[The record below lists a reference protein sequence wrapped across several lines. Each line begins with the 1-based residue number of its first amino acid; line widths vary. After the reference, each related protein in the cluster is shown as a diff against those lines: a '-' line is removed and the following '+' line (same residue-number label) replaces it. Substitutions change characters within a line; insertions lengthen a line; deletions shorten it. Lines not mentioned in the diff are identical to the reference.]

1 MQITQE
7 TMEIVDNVCRA
18 ISKNFAFDHF
28 EPDDIYQEAF
38 IICMEILDK
47 YDGDRPLEN
56 FLRVSLKNRLRNF
69 RRDNSKYYK
78 YQCEVCNN
86 EDIENCENCLR
97 QRVIYSTKKNIDR
110 PKNIDEVKNEVVYE
124 SSEVEL
130 LLRKEIFDL
139 VSKNIP
145 VHMRT
150 DYLKMMS
157 DVYVNKVRR
166 EEVIERIRDIL
177 RQNDCLD
184 E

>member
-86 EDIENCENCLR
+86 
-97 QRVIYSTKKNIDR
+97 
-110 PKNIDEVKNEVVYE
+110 
-124 SSEVEL
+124 
-130 LLRKEIFDL
+130 
-139 VSKNIP
+139 
-145 VHMRT
+145 
-150 DYLKMMS
+150 
-157 DVYVNKVRR
+157 
-166 EEVIERIRDIL
+166 
-177 RQNDCLD
+177 
-184 E
+184 